1 MDKTYG
7 TISIF
12 ESCPS
17 TRTRGLKFPRPRWI
31 INRHHVD
38 DARANIEFPGAPSIV
53 RLDKCSLPSIQMRTR
68 HENLCNFSLKCF
80 PRPMTNHPD
89 SNSELVRTFST
100 ILRPNS
106 YDLRRNTSYFDQFII
121 TSICLEN
128 RSMRA
133 CHCNCAYSLSLSG
146 GKSGRSKN

>member
-38 DARANIEFPGAPSIV
+38 DARANIEFPGAPSIDRYLAIV
-53 RLDKCSLPSIQMRTR
+53 PGDR
-68 HENLCNFSLKCF
+68 
-80 PRPMTNHPD
+80 
-89 SNSELVRTFST
+89 
-100 ILRPNS
+100 
-106 YDLRRNTSYFDQFII
+106 DLRGANSSVSFIKP
-121 TSICLEN
+121 
-128 RSMRA
+128 
-133 CHCNCAYSLSLSG
+133 LSG
-146 GKSGRSKN
+146 LTNVPYLRYKCVHATKIYVTFP